1 MVTTPDPS
9 ALPPVDFAGIFAAIP
24 TPYLV
29 MTPAL
34 VIADA
39 NAAYLANVG
48 RTRDDLLGRPV
59 FEAFPPEPDSLD
71 DHGVP
76 RIQVSFERAMATR
89 RPDTM
94 PLQRFDIPDPASGG
108 MKVKYWSLISVPIL
122 GADGEVAWIV
132 QRAEDITD
140 FVTERERL
148 DRAADSDDRLRR
160 RVQEVE
166 TDLYARALELAAALD
181 AQEVAARRLSSLS
194 DVALQ
199 LTAAASVEDLEQI
212 VVSQGLP
219 VLGAGGGAIIS
230 PHPDGG
236 WRATLSDVLGEQVRA
251 IYGHV
256 PYDSPLPAPWVARTG
271 QRLLLPTVT
280 EGLAFDASMA
290 DVYADTARLGWAF
303 LPLTVRE
310 ESLGCLAV
318 AWEEEHP
325 LPPDELE
332 LLDGFAAQC
341 AQALQRIRVTED
353 QRVAALAVQRF
364 SETLQR
370 SLLTQPPS
378 PDDLAIAV
386 RYQPAAQEAQVG
398 GDWYDAFLTVAGSTL
413 LVIGDV
419 TGHDRD
425 AAAVMGQVRNLLRGI
440 AYDSDD
446 SPAVILTR
454 LDGALAGLDLDTLA
468 TAVLARVEQSPGDRS
483 RSVRRLRWSNA
494 GHLPPLL
501 RHPDG
506 TVETLDSD
514 ADLMLGVDPAASRA
528 ERVVTLLPG
537 ATLVLYTDGLVERRD
552 ATLDHGINRL
562 AQAVAEHGHLDPEAL
577 ADALLQRINT
587 AGNDDDIALLILRAA
602 AQDAA

>member
-1 MVTTPDPS
+1 MPATPDRS
-9 ALPPVDFAGIFAAIP
+9 ALPVVDFAGIFAGIP

-29 MTPAL
+29 MTPDL
-34 VIADA
+34 VIVEA
-39 NAAYLANVG
+39 NEAYLANVG
-48 RTRDDLLGRPV
+48 RSREELLGRPV
-59 FEAFPPEPDSLD
+59 FQAFPPEPDTLD
-71 DHGVP
+71 AHGVP
-76 RIQVSFERAMATR
+76 RIQVSFERAIATG

-94 PLQRFDIPDPASGG
+94 PLQRFDIPDPVTGG
-108 MKVKYWSLISVPIL
+108 MTVKYWSLISVPIL
-122 GADGEVAWIV
+122 GPDGRCAWVV

-148 DRAADSDDRLRR
+148 DQVRDSDARLRR
-160 RVQEVE
+160 RVEEVE
-166 TDLYARALELAAALD
+166 TDLYARAQELAAALD
-181 AQEVAARRLSSLS
+181 AKDLARRRLASLS

-199 LTAAASVEDLEQI
+199 LTTAATVEDLEQV

-230 PHPDGG
+230 PHHDGG
-236 WRATLSDVLGEQVRA
+236 WRATLSDILGEQVKL

-271 QRLLLPTVT
+271 QRLLLPTRAA
-280 EGLAFDASMA
+280 GLAFDPSMA
-290 DVYADTARLGWAF
+290 DVYTDTGRLGWAF

-310 ESLGCLAV
+310 DCLGCLAV
-318 AWEEEHP
+318 AWVDEHP

-341 AQALQRIRVTED
+341 AQALQRIRATEA
-353 QRVAALAVQRF
+353 QREATLATQRL

-378 PDDLAIAV
+378 PDDLRIAV

-398 GDWYDAFLTVAGSTL
+398 GDWYDAFVTAAGSTL

-419 TGHDRD
+419 TGHDRT
-425 AAAVMGQVRNLLRGI
+425 AAAAMGQVRNLLRGI

-454 LDGALAGLDLDTLA
+454 LDAALAGLNLDTLA
-468 TAVLARVEQSPGDRS
+468 TAVLARVEQDPADRA
-483 RSVRRLRWSNA
+483 RGVRRLRFSNA

-501 RHPDG
+501 HHPDG
-506 TVETLDSD
+506 TVEILTGDPDLLLGLDASTSRTEQVITLS
-514 ADLMLGVDPAASRA
+514 
-528 ERVVTLLPG
+528 PG

-552 ATLDHGINRL
+552 ASLDDGIHLL
-562 AQAVAEHGHLDPEAL
+562 AQALTDHGHTDPETL
-577 ADALLQRINT
+577 ADTLLERT
-587 AGNDDDIALLILRAA
+587 DTTGNNDDIALLILHAGH
-602 AQDAA
+602 QPQ